1 MNETLLIVGM
11 AGVTLAVR
19 YPVLALVGRLP
30 LPEPVFRALR
40 FVPPAVLAAIIVP
53 GVLFKDG
60 VCFPDTLV
68 GTDSHTGMI
77 AGLGIVLVLANI
89 MNLMGFDA
97 FVQNPIKGAIIVL
110 VAVLWAVRERSRRQR
125 TILGLSW
132 QQR

>member
-53 GVLFKDG
+53 GVLFKDNQLWLS
-60 VCFPDTLV
+60 PANNYL
-68 GTDSHTGMI
+68 
-77 AGLGIVLVLANI
+77 AAGIVS
-89 MNLMGFDA
+89 
-97 FVQNPIKGAIIVL
+97 VL
-110 VAVLWAVRERSRRQR
+110 VAWR
-125 TILGLSW
+125 TRNLLLTIILGMLVLLIW
-132 QQR
+132 RWVVAQVVG